1 MSEEVNDTSIPA
13 PETPVIGTAIV
24 DIPQKTAAE
33 YQKELNDQ
41 AALIANLT
49 RKMRDIDGR
58 AKSMALQA
66 AMTIMDI
73 SQDPELKDHP
83 LVVKLVEQGKEQG
96 NLQTQVNDYNSN
108 IEAQT
113 VKLKELAAEAAPI
126 VLPTLK
132 DKTLLRNGDNKAVV
146 TVAEK
151 LKVDNW
157 NPVQAFQYADSN
169 PATKHYV
176 IRQIDEKRF
185 KEDVEK
191 GFVTPPP
198 GVYDFHIDYE
208 VRIMKDGLSAL

>member
-13 PETPVIGTAIV
+13 PETPEELLNAIT
-24 DIPQKTAAE
+24 IPKTAAE

-83 LVVKLVEQGKEQG
+83 LVIKLVEQGKEQG

-113 VKLKELAAEAAPI
+113 AKLKELAAEAAPV

-132 DKTLLRNGDNKAVV
+132 DKTLVRNSENKAVV

-151 LKVDNW
+151 YKEDAW
-157 NPVQAFQYADSN
+157 NPVQAFIFADKE
-169 PATKHYV
+169 PATKHLI
-176 IRQIDEKRF
+176 IRTVDEDAF
-185 KEDVEK
+185 KK
-191 GFVTPPP
+191 AARAGTITPGT
-198 GVYDFHIDYE
+198 GVYAWHYDYE
-208 VRIMKDGLSAL
+208 IRIMKDGLSAL